1 MVFTLGIKKIEET
14 SYIEQM
20 SFKSHLLH
28 FFILVPLLFYVN
40 GICNF
45 IAKNVAELV
54 YVLIFT
60 NMIKYLLAVGY
71 FLISPFENV

>member
-1 MVFTLGIKKIEET
+1 MSMVSVI
-14 SYIEQM
+14 
-20 SFKSHLLH
+20 LLQ
-28 FFILVPLLFYVN
+28 
-40 GICNF
+40 
-45 IAKNVAELV
+45 KNVAELV